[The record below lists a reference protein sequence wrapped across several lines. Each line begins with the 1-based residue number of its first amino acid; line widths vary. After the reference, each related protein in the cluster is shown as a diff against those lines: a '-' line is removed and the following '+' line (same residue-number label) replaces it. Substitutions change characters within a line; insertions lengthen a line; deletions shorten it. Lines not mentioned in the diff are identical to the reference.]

1 MAITYVIEFNVVPE
15 QRERFLKLINGV
27 LDAMR
32 HEPMFHEAVLHQ
44 DPESETRF
52 MLFETWE
59 DHEDVLAVQ
68 LKRPYRK
75 AWHDALPDILAGA
88 RDIAMW
94 RPLRAD
100 HRRQGTAIHSAAS

>member
-1 MAITYVIEFNVVPE
+1 VAITYVIKFNVAA
-15 QRERFLKLINGV
+15 ERRQQFLTLINGV

-44 DPESETRF
+44 DPDSENRF

-59 DHEDVLAVQ
+59 DHADVVEVQ

-75 AWHDALPDILAGA
+75 AWHDALPEILVDE
-88 RDIAMW
+88 RDIAIW

-100 HRRQGTAIHSAAS
+100 HRRQGFHSAAS

>member
-1 MAITYVIEFNVVPE
+1 VAITYVIEFNVVA
-15 QRERFLKLINGV
+15 ERRQEFLTLINGV

-32 HEPMFHEAVLHQ
+32 NEPMFHQAVLHQ
-44 DPESETRF
+44 HPEAENRF

-59 DHEDVLAVQ
+59 DHEDVVEVQ

-75 AWHDALPDILAGA
+75 AWHDALPAILVGE

-100 HRRQGTAIHSAAS
+100 HRRE